1 MRLSAD
7 PVAGA
12 SDHELPE
19 TGPLRL
25 HGAEAIVE
33 REGQLLGVGPWHR
46 IDAETV
52 RGFADAT
59 GDHQPIHLDTQAA
72 RASGL
77 PGPIAHGYLTLALEP
92 QLVADVVLFEGFRH
106 AFNYGI
112 DRVRFPAPVTVGAF
126 VRAHVVLAAAE
137 RRGRDLQIVLDVTV
151 EVQEGDRPAC
161 VARPVRRLVA

>member
-1 MRLSAD
+1 MSAD
-7 PVAGA
+7 PVARTPVG
-12 SDHELPE
+12 EPPE
-19 TGPLRL
+19 RGPLRL
-25 HGAEAIVE
+25 RGAEAILE
-33 REGQLLGVGPWHR
+33 REGQLLGIGPWHR

-59 GDHQPIHLDTQAA
+59 GDHQPIHLDAEAA

-92 QLVADVVLFEGFRH
+92 QLVADVAVFEGFRH

-151 EVQEGDRPAC
+151 ELRDGERPAC
-161 VARPVRRLVA
+161 VARPVRRLVE